1 MSLILRTC
9 KKTVK
14 SEFKN
19 ILLKQYSRY
28 KRFYCRRSE
37 FTVCA
42 STRNSM
48 HLPHLNKLIL
58 KRITKSKKKKENQPH
73 QKWIKH
79 ITQWIKALRRWW
91 IQGPTALTVCT
102 DNTVKV
108 SYRRM
113 SVQSTGS
120 SCIEVPRRWRL
131 SPSWRVRQ
139 RFKKRTVAVRC
150 RRYGPPSC

>member
-1 MSLILRTC
+1 MILRTC

-58 KRITKSKKKKENQPH
+58 KRITKSKKRRKINL
-73 QKWIKH
+73 IKNELN
-79 ITQWIKALRRWW
+79 ILRSESRPCVGGGFRALRR
-91 IQGPTALTVCT
+91 
-102 DNTVKV
+102 
-108 SYRRM
+108 
-113 SVQSTGS
+113 
-120 SCIEVPRRWRL
+120 
-131 SPSWRVRQ
+131 
-139 RFKKRTVAVRC
+139 
-150 RRYGPPSC
+150 